1 MWHFGRGIGLVEVVI
16 AVGLFV
22 TLAAGIAPL
31 FALSARSLA
40 AARHRT
46 SSLILAVD
54 KLEQLRA
61 SLPLPETTEQTEY
74 LDTNGRLIGVG
85 RTPPSGTAYVR
96 VWSAGARPGLDGVR
110 VVRVT
115 VAPVHPGD
123 GGGRQGPEVA
133 PDGARLVTL
142 LGAGP

>member
-1 MWHFGRGIGLVEVVI
+1 MWSSRRGIGLVEVII

-22 TLAAGIAPL
+22 TLAAGIVPL
-31 FALSARSLA
+31 FSLSARSLA
-40 AARHRT
+40 GARHRT

-61 SLPLPETTEQTEY
+61 TVPTPGAGQTEY
-74 LDTNGRLIGVG
+74 LDTNGRLIGIG
-85 RTPPSGTAYVR
+85 RTPPSDTVYVR
-96 VWSAGARPGLDGVR
+96 VWTAGSRPGLGGVS

-115 VAPVHPGD
+115 VAPVHSGD
-123 GGGRQGPEVA
+123 GGGRQEPDVA

-142 LGAGP
+142 LGVGS